1 MLYIS
6 SGGEPTENVSE
17 RDARPGH
24 PASRSRRPRPRACGA
39 GDDVHEDARE
49 FADRPSG
56 SNRGG
61 AEAADGFRPA
71 GQYES
76 SGRDGSSDP
85 PGGAPPAGHSPSRS
99 RPGGATTPMIRAG
112 SAVIRE
118 VAAWHGGARPR
129 RADVVPG

>member
-17 RDARPGH
+17 RNARPDH
-24 PASRSRRPRPRACGA
+24 PASRSRRPRPRARGA
-39 GDDVHEDARE
+39 GDDVHEAGRE

-85 PGGAPPAGHSPSRS
+85 AGGAPPAGNSRS
-99 RPGGATTPMIRAG
+99 RSRSGGPTTPMIRSW
-112 SAVIRE
+112 SALIRE
-118 VAAWHGGARPR
+118 VSA
-129 RADVVPG
+129 